1 MKLFFKNRVYAALSL
16 SRIFNTL
23 GASIYNIV
31 FVVFASSMPQPKF
44 AVATANL
51 IVLVPTLFT
60 IFVGIQADKT
70 VHKSAW
76 LIRFGYL
83 QALLFI
89 LVAFLTKS
97 ISYLAF
103 SLVCLMNILSDV
115 ISDYRSGLQMPIL
128 KKNVA
133 EENLME
139 AFSFTQMIT
148 FICNLIGQALG
159 VWLLAASNQNFALVA
174 LLNALAFLL
183 SSSILYIVRNR
194 LTHET
199 VQSSQSPLPL
209 KTQLKELYQNSKI
222 IFEQEGASS
231 FLKLLSQILILNA
244 LGGSVMA
251 LYNLYLLDHPVF
263 GLSFSQSLLIFET
276 IFILGVVSAG
286 LTPNDFF
293 SKLSINH
300 LALASTLA
308 ILTLGLI
315 NLFCLP
321 IFLCM
326 IAIFFMMYIAG
337 KVNPKINSLLLSKLS
352 SDVLAQTSSFLS
364 LLFSFSIPLG
374 TMLFTSLAL
383 WNMTGAWLIFSLIG
397 FLALLLTFE
406 KMTEK

>member
-1 MKLFFKNRVYAALSL
+1 
-16 SRIFNTL
+16 
-23 GASIYNIV
+23 
-31 FVVFASSMPQPKF
+31 MPQPKF

-199 VQSSQSPLPL
+199 VQSSQSPLPSRPSL
-209 KTQLKELYQNSKI
+209 ENCIKI
-222 IFEQEGASS
+222 
-231 FLKLLSQILILNA
+231 LKLSLNKKEPA
-244 LGGSVMA
+244 
-251 LYNLYLLDHPVF
+251 VF
-263 GLSFSQSLLIFET
+263 
-276 IFILGVVSAG
+276 
-286 LTPNDFF
+286 
-293 SKLSINH
+293 
-300 LALASTLA
+300 
-308 ILTLGLI
+308 
-315 NLFCLP
+315 
-321 IFLCM
+321 
-326 IAIFFMMYIAG
+326 
-337 KVNPKINSLLLSKLS
+337 
-352 SDVLAQTSSFLS
+352 
-364 LLFSFSIPLG
+364 
-374 TMLFTSLAL
+374 
-383 WNMTGAWLIFSLIG
+383 
-397 FLALLLTFE
+397 
-406 KMTEK
+406 

>member
-1 MKLFFKNRVYAALSL
+1 MKLFLKNKVYAFLSL

-51 IVLVPTLFT
+51 IVLVPTFFT
-60 IFVGIQADKT
+60 IFLGMRADKT
-70 VHKSAW
+70 VRKAAW

-89 LVAFLTKS
+89 LVACLTKS
-97 ISYLAF
+97 SSYLAF
-103 SLVCLMNILSDV
+103 SLVCLINILSDV

-139 AFSFTQMIT
+139 AFSFTQMIA
-148 FICNLIGQALG
+148 FICSLVGQALG

-183 SSSILYIVRNR
+183 SSTTLYLVRNR
-194 LTHET
+194 LTHEA
-199 VQSSQSPLPL
+199 VQSIQENLPL
-209 KTQLKELYQNSKI
+209 KKQLVEMYQNSKI

-231 FLKLLSQILILNA
+231 FLKLLSQVLFLNA
-244 LGGSVMA
+244 LGGSIMA
-251 LYNLYLLDHPVF
+251 LYNLHLLEHSIP
-263 GLSFSQSLLIFET
+263 GLSFSQSLLVFET
-276 IFILGVVSAG
+276 IFILGIVSAG

-293 SKLSINH
+293 SRLSINH
-300 LALASTLA
+300 LALASTLSVLA
-308 ILTLGLI
+308 LGLI
-315 NLFCLP
+315 NLFQLP
-321 IFLCM
+321 TFLGM
-326 IAIFFMMYIAG
+326 IAIFMMMYIAG
-337 KVNPKINSLLLSKLS
+337 KVNPKINSLLLSKLP
-352 SDVLAQTSSFLS
+352 SDLLAQTSSFLS
-364 LLFSFSIPLG
+364 LLFSFSVPIG

-406 KMTEK
+406 KKTEN